1 MEMTYGYENSTYS
14 NHRGLGRKITEIMLA
29 AGARRNGEYAVSL
42 EGYCVAPLVGHA
54 DQRCCPKQNVD
65 HSLRLG
71 R

>member
-1 MEMTYGYENSTYS
+1 MTYGYENSTYS
-14 NHRGLGRKITEIMLA
+14 NQRGLGRKITEIMLA

-42 EGYCVAPLVGHA
+42 EGYCVASLMEHA
-54 DQRCCPKQNVD
+54 DQRCRPIENVD